1 MTPFDVIQEEI
12 GAPVDSQM
20 ILHDLAIDSL
30 EYIELI
36 RRLEQVFD
44 VRIEEKDLEDV
55 NTLGELCRLCDFKRN
70 TKGIQNYVPS

>member
-20 ILHDLAIDSL
+20 ILDDLAIDSL

-55 NTLGELCRLCDFKRN
+55 TTLGELCRLVDSLRN
-70 TKGIQNYVPS
+70 SKGIQNYVQS